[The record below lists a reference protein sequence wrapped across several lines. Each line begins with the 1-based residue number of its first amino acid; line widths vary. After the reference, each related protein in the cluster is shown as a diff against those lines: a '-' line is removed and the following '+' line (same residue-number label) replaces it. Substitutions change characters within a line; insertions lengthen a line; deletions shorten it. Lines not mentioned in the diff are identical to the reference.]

1 MNKAELIEAIAK
13 DAKLS
18 KKDASAAVDSM
29 TGVITKTLKKGD
41 KVTLVGFGTWET
53 RKRKARKG
61 VNPRTG
67 DPIKIRA
74 TKVVSFRPGTALKQA
89 VAGKKK

>member
-1 MNKAELIEAIAK
+1 MNKAELIDAVAK
-13 DAKLS
+13 DAKMS
-18 KKDASAAVDSM
+18 KKDAAAAVDAVVN
-29 TGVITKTLKKGD
+29 TVTKALKKGD

-67 DPIKIRA
+67 EAIKIKA
-74 TKVVSFRPGTALKQA
+74 SKVVAFKPGAALKTA
-89 VAGKKK
+89 VGGKK

>member
-1 MNKAELIEAIAK
+1 MNKAELIDAVAK
-13 DAKLS
+13 EAKLN
-18 KKDASAAVDSM
+18 KKEAAAAVDAM
-29 TGVITKTLKKGD
+29 VTTITKSLKKGN
-41 KVTLVGFGTWET
+41 KVTLVGFGTWEV

-67 DPIKIRA
+67 EAIKIKA
-74 TKVVSFRPGTALKQA
+74 TKAVSFKPGAKLKEA

>member
-13 DAKLS
+13 DAKMS
-18 KKDASAAVDSM
+18 KKDAAAAVDSM
-29 TGVITKTLKKGD
+29 TKVMTKTLKKGE
-41 KVTLVGFGTWET
+41 KVTLVGFGTWDV

-67 DPIKIRA
+67 APIKIKA
-74 TKVVSFRPGTALKQA
+74 TKVVTFKPGASLKTA
-89 VAGKKK
+89 VGGKK